1 MVASCSA
8 VGCTNHR
15 KRNPELSFFQLPHDK
30 EIASAMVG
38 ENEKERLA
46 KKSFFVSR
54 SLHARLF

>member
-15 KRNPELSFFQLPHDK
+15 KRNPELSFFQLPHDH
-30 EIASAMVG
+30 SAMVG

-46 KKSFFVSR
+46 KKSFFVS
-54 SLHARLF
+54 LHARLF